1 MYIKCRKN
9 LQFCCDRRKYCYFDY
24 KQNGNKKGKLEL
36 LLSVK
41 QAAISGSQE
50 TQLPSAIHPVGD
62 ESGTCN
68 AKKSSQEYQLSC
80 VSRVFHNCPTHLTS
94 ALFTRFPFVFRVS
107 SLPVA
112 LSPPTNICLK
122 IIAAVVVVGGAAA
135 VIALFSFL
143 LLLLLSLYCAALC
156 GIFCQVHIW
165 DGSKRPKNNCA
176 ALIKKLNSAQGRGA

>member
-50 TQLPSAIHPVGD
+50 TQLPSAIPCRRWKGI
-62 ESGTCN
+62 CN

-80 VSRVFHNCPTHLTS
+80 VSRVFHNCATHLTS

-107 SLPVA
+107 SLPIA
-112 LSPPTNICLK
+112 LSPLP
-122 IIAAVVVVGGAAA
+122 
-135 VIALFSFL
+135 LFVSKL
-143 LLLLLSLYCAALC
+143 LLLLLLLVVPPLSLLFSLFCCCCCYLFIVPHCVASFVKCISGTAAS
-156 GIFCQVHIW
+156 GQKTI
-165 DGSKRPKNNCA
+165 
-176 ALIKKLNSAQGRGA
+176 ALL

>member
-41 QAAISGSQE
+41 QAATSGSQE

-62 ESGTCN
+62 ER
-68 AKKSSQEYQLSC
+68 AYAMPRRVRKSINC
-80 VSRVFHNCPTHLTS
+80 RVFLGYFTIAPLTWLQLCLPTFLSFFVCQVCLLHCPPST
-94 ALFTRFPFVFRVS
+94 
-107 SLPVA
+107 
-112 LSPPTNICLK
+112 ICLK

-135 VIALFSFL
+135 VSALFSFL

-176 ALIKKLNSAQGRGA
+176 ALIKKLNSAHGRGP

>member
-62 ESGTCN
+62 ER
-68 AKKSSQEYQLSC
+68 AYAMPRRVRKSINC
-80 VSRVFHNCPTHLTS
+80 RVFLGYFTIAPLTWLQLCLLGFLS
-94 ALFTRFPFVFRVS
+94 FFVCQVCLLHCSPLPLFVS
-107 SLPVA
+107 
-112 LSPPTNICLK
+112 K
-122 IIAAVVVVGGAAA
+122 
-135 VIALFSFL
+135 L
-143 LLLLLSLYCAALC
+143 LLLLLLLVVPPLSLLFSLFCCCCCYLFIVPHCVASFVKCISGTAAS
-156 GIFCQVHIW
+156 GQKTI
-165 DGSKRPKNNCA
+165 
-176 ALIKKLNSAQGRGA
+176 ALL

>member
-9 LQFCCDRRKYCYFDY
+9 LQSCCDRRKYCYFDY

-41 QAAISGSQE
+41 QAATSGSQE
-50 TQLPSAIHPVGD
+50 TQLPSTIPCRRWKGI
-62 ESGTCN
+62 CN

-112 LSPPTNICLK
+112 LSPLHYLSQNYCRCFCCCCWWCRRCHCSFLFS
-122 IIAAVVVVGGAAA
+122 AAVVA
-135 VIALFSFL
+135 ISL
-143 LLLLLSLYCAALC
+143 LCRIVWHLLSSAYLGRQQAA
-156 GIFCQVHIW
+156 
-165 DGSKRPKNNCA
+165 
-176 ALIKKLNSAQGRGA
+176 KKQLRCFN